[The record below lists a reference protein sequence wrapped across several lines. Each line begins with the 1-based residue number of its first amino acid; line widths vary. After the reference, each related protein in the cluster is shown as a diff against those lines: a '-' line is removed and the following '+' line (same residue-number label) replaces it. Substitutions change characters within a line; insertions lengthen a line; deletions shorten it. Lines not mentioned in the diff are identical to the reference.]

1 MKVTFNYHSNNEPME
16 TIMKQIEIKKTAVAG
31 KVAVTLLTDP
41 DIANDLFIL
50 AREKGVEVS
59 VEKDALKE
67 HQEEIKQTFESLL
80 KEKVKQKTINKE

>member
-1 MKVTFNYHSNNEPME
+1 
-16 TIMKQIEIKKTAVAG
+16 MKQIEIKKTAVAG

-67 HQEEIKQTFESLL
+67 YQEEVKPTFESLL

>member
-1 MKVTFNYHSNNEPME
+1 
-16 TIMKQIEIKKTAVAG
+16 MKQIEIKKTAVAG

-67 HQEEIKQTFESLL
+67 YQEEVKATFESLL
-80 KEKVKQKTINKE
+80 KEKVKQKTKNKE

>member
-1 MKVTFNYHSNNEPME
+1 MKS
-16 TIMKQIEIKKTAVAG
+16 IEIKKTAVAG

-59 VEKDALKE
+59 VEKGALTE
-67 HQEEIKQTFESLL
+67 HQEEIKQTFEYLL
-80 KEKVKQKTINKE
+80 KEKVEQKTINKE